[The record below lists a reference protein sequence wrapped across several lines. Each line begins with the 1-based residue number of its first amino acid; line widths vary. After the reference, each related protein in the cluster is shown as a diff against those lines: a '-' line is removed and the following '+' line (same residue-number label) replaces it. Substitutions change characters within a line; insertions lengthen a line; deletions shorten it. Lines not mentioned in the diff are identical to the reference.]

1 MLPKSVSGTSS
12 KSLILLK
19 KREEEPLL
27 VLRPLLSPV
36 LFRPLKVFD
45 PSQLFFFVG
54 GVDRYV
60 MM

>member
-54 GVDRYV
+54 GVDRCV
-60 MM
+60 IM

>member
-19 KREEEPLL
+19 KREEKPLL

-54 GVDRYV
+54 GLTGVL
-60 MM
+60 